1 MKHFLIALGALLGL
15 TVPLSAHAAPAPSV
29 DSGRSARWLI
39 HTETTGHGANKAIY
53 YYTNIVLTGSHIP
66 VVIRRYKGQMEI
78 VSGGM
83 TQGTAYSVGDLG
95 TAGTSDVG
103 SALSRLDPSITTR

>member
-1 MKHFLIALGALLGL
+1 MKHLLTTLGALLGL
-15 TVPLSAHAAPAPSV
+15 TVPLLAHAAPAPSV

-39 HTETTGHGANKAIY
+39 HTETTGHGANRATY
-53 YYTNIVLTGSHIP
+53 YYTNVILTGSHVP
-66 VVIRRYKGQMEI
+66 VVIRRYKGHMEI

-83 TQGTAYSVGDLG
+83 TQGTAYSIGDLG

-103 SALSRLDPSITTR
+103 GALSRLDPSISVR